1 MKEQIFF
8 DFTRKRK
15 TNVTGKLTLRSLSDL
30 TLGQIGDIGK
40 FCFNK
45 EDGNAD
51 LATTVMTNKIDTHF
65 KHGYNLQVD
74 IPLDKFR
81 VDWDIKNFLKT
92 HGGVILWDDW
102 NEESKKSCFK

>member
-1 MKEQIFF
+1 MFYTKGITEWWDYHGKQGSVKEQIFF

-51 LATTVMTNKIDTHF
+51 LATTVMTNKIDTHEF
-65 KHGYNLQVD
+65 TLNLNYPFPFPKEVT
-74 IPLDKFR
+74 F
-81 VDWDIKNFLKT
+81 
-92 HGGVILWDDW
+92 
-102 NEESKKSCFK
+102 S